1 MTERV
6 QWLDGARGVAIVM
19 IVIHHAVILLAP
31 LGLVHPDYVVARDL
45 LATFP
50 MPLFFLVSGVLSR
63 SALTGSWGHLWRYR
77 LAPLLWLYVVWTLV
91 RFAWFSL
98 VPLATRPDE
107 TDLVRLL
114 VSPVWP
120 TSGLWYLHALAVVLV
135 VTKLMAGRV
144 PLAVQLVGATLLS
157 AAFFGPL
164 DSGSIGYEGVA
175 HYLLFFLVGA
185 HFGPRLVGA
194 VQGSTR
200 VAPVLAV
207 VAFLGAV
214 VVVRLFVLQWLPIV
228 PVVLSALAVA
238 AGVLVLRHAPRLTS
252 ALRLDVLGRLTL
264 VVYVTHFILLSA
276 MTSLLALVV
285 GPFGGAQPHPVLG
298 VVALPVMVAAAV
310 AGSVGI
316 GTLVRRTPLES
327 IYRLPARRA
336 SV

>member
-1 MTERV
+1 MTGRV

-31 LGLVHPDYVVARDL
+31 LGPVHHDYVVVRDL

-63 SALTGSWGHLWRYR
+63 SALAGPWSHLWRYR

-114 VSPVWP
+114 VSPIWP

-135 VTKLMAGRV
+135 LTKLMAGRV
-144 PLAVQLVGATLLS
+144 PVAVQLVGATVVS

-185 HFGPRLVGA
+185 HFGPRIVRA
-194 VQGSTR
+194 VEDSTR
-200 VAPVLAV
+200 AAPVVAV
-207 VAFLGAV
+207 VVFTGAV
-214 VVVRLFVLQWLPIV
+214 VVVRLFVLQWLPVV

-238 AGVLVLRHAPRLTS
+238 AGLFVLRHAPRLTS

-276 MTSLLALVV
+276 MTSLLALAL
-285 GPFGGAQPHPVLG
+285 GPFGGADTHRVLA
-298 VVALPVMVAAAV
+298 VVALPVMVTLAV
-310 AGSVGI
+310 AGSVAI
-316 GTLVRRTPLES
+316 GALVRRTPLES
-327 IYRLPARRA
+327 VYRLPVRRA
-336 SV
+336 PV